1 MTRPDAATK
10 GRQVLAV
17 LADGPAT
24 TGEVAAELGWPT
36 RLTCAHLNHLMSKG
50 TVTRNDFHT
59 GNRRVRFLWMLVEAS
74 RA

>member
-1 MTRPDAATK
+1 MSRPEPTTK
-10 GRQVLAV
+10 GQKVLAI

-24 TGEVAAELGWPT
+24 TGEVAVEMRWPV

-59 GNRRVRFLWMLVEAS
+59 GDRRVRFLWMLVEDS

>member
-1 MTRPDAATK
+1 MKRPDATTK
-10 GRQVLAV
+10 GGQVLAV

-36 RLTCAHLNHLMSKG
+36 RLTCAHLRELMIRG
-50 TVTRNDFHT
+50 HARREPFPT
-59 GNRRVRFLWMLVEAS
+59 GNRLRRFMWSAVEVS